1 MCAKVLICAI
11 VFGVSF
17 PCKKFFKFFIF
28 AAYSARHMHADMFL
42 YCNFFD
48 KDDYKMYEKIAIIT
62 FSVIAALSAAAQSD
76 NAVACIGKVV
86 PGARISKLA
95 AHSPAGTQAVIDT
108 LSIKR
113 GILWSVEQLWQ
124 QSRG

>member
-1 MCAKVLICAI
+1 MIIKCMK
-11 VFGVSF
+11 
-17 PCKKFFKFFIF
+17 
-28 AAYSARHMHADMFL
+28 
-42 YCNFFD
+42 
-48 KDDYKMYEKIAIIT
+48 KIAIIT

-95 AHSPAGTQAVIDT
+95 AHSPAETRCP
-108 LSIKR
+108 LKR

>member
-1 MCAKVLICAI
+1 MK
-11 VFGVSF
+11 
-17 PCKKFFKFFIF
+17 
-28 AAYSARHMHADMFL
+28 
-42 YCNFFD
+42 
-48 KDDYKMYEKIAIIT
+48 KIAIIT

-108 LSIKR
+108 LSIKKGDIVER
-113 GILWSVEQLWQ
+113 GAVVATIKGDRQG
-124 QSRG
+124 QSLP